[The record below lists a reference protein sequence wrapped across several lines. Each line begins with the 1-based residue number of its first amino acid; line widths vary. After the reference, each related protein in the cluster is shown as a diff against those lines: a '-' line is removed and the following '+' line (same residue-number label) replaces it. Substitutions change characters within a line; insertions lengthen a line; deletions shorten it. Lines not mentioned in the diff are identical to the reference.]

1 MEDIKKKK
9 INEKELFMILIGT
22 SLISF
27 SIITATIQTSFG
39 HFFTFIFS
47 YLFGL
52 FYPLILIGI
61 LALGVYFIFAR
72 KLPKKIDNKKYYVAF
87 SLLIVALLSFG
98 SYYVLLNN
106 HSLKISDLIYVYND
120 KMKAFSSS
128 NMKIDNFNGLGGL
141 GGGII
146 GLFFVLLFGSILGY
160 VGDAIFFS
168 LMLLVSIVLFTYEP
182 VSKVFFKIKD
192 AISRSKEKKYVSPY
206 SQKAMKIEKSEEKYK
221 ISNEK
226 RIPIANNSTASTFYT
241 QGAFIQDKKF
251 IKPLD
256 EKEIFSRPESNFVEI
271 PLNQN
276 NDVAKIEDIESHFS
290 PTLQVGNK
298 PSSFNNS
305 AFSSDTMT
313 LNKNVIE
320 EASKQVNKEVTINS
334 DTNGGLSDEDYRK
347 HIEEEQLK
355 DYNPQDYNPSI
366 LSQPEFESAPDFKP
380 EDYINKN
387 VEDSTPDYRPFENEF
402 NSKQS
407 MASKQNEDTL
417 VSELSKANDDLFSN
431 NNSNSFSFDS
441 EVQENPSSSYGNN
454 FNNNEDNLFSSFEKT
469 QSVDENKEF
478 SFSLGSGPENNT
490 SEQEEVKE
498 ISEKEKQAMI
508 DSAYFER
515 KTRERLEK
523 RNRQIQE
530 AERKK
535 AELMQYVSAVPRKYS
550 YPLPNASLLT
560 PIDDSAKIQIN
571 ASEGAR
577 KAKIIDE
584 VFKEFGFVA
593 KVTDMVIGASVTRL
607 LVKTGAGV
615 KADKLLGLTEQIQI
629 ALNGDPSVRVQT
641 VIEGSPYSGIEI
653 KNAQPMTVSFKS
665 AFTEVNKNENERLL
679 LPIGKNISNKMITYP
694 LNELPHLLIAGTTGS
709 GKSVLV
715 HSIITT
721 LIMRNYPNQLK
732 LMLIDPKQVE
742 FSKYE
747 MEPHLFCP
755 VISTSENAIVA
766 LERLINE
773 MERRYTILSRNN
785 CVKIA
790 EYRSRRT
797 ENMEELPDI
806 VCVIDEFAD
815 LMQTGG
821 DAVSSYVQ
829 RLTAKAR
836 AAGIYL
842 IIATQRPSTDAIPMI
857 VKANIVCRIGLS
869 CSTQVDSRVI
879 LDENGAETLVGKG
892 DLLFKSPTSKSL
904 IRCQSP
910 YISDADINRVLN
922 YVKQSAGIPSYNAD
936 FLEFSPADSFDLSEA
951 EKTNEQI
958 YQEIKEYVLA
968 TNTCS
973 RGSITSF
980 WQLSQKQVNQFLA
993 ILEREGII
1001 MREISTGTY
1010 KVLRRF

>member
-1 MEDIKKKK
+1 MEENKKKK

-39 HFFTFIFS
+39 HFFTFLFS

-61 LALGVYFIFAR
+61 FALGLYFIFAR

-98 SYYVLLNN
+98 SYYVILNN

-128 NMKIDNFNGLGGL
+128 SMKIDNFNGLGGL

-168 LMLLVSIVLFTYEP
+168 LMLLVSITLFIYEP
-182 VSKVFFKIKD
+182 VLKVFFKIKESVIR
-192 AISRSKEKKYVSPY
+192 AKEKKYVSPY

-221 ISNEK
+221 IANEK
-226 RIPIANNSTASTFYT
+226 RIPIANNSTSSTFYT

-256 EKEIFSRPESNFVEI
+256 EKEIFSKPESNFVEI
-271 PLNQN
+271 PLNHNQ
-276 NDVAKIEDIESHFS
+276 DVAKIEDIASHSS
-290 PTLQVGNK
+290 PTMPGENRI
-298 PSSFNNS
+298 SSFNNS
-305 AFSSDTMT
+305 AFSSDTMS
-313 LNKNVIE
+313 LNKNVINE
-320 EASKQVNKEVTINS
+320 VKNENKEVIINS
-334 DTNGGLSDEDYRK
+334 DSNGGLTDEDYQR
-347 HIEEEQLK
+347 HIKEEQLK

-366 LSQPEFESAPDFKP
+366 LSSPEFESAPDYHP

-387 VEDSTPDYRPFENEF
+387 SEEQTPDYKPFENEF
-402 NSKQS
+402 NTPSF
-407 MASKQNEDTL
+407 E
-417 VSELSKANDDLFSN
+417 N
-431 NNSNSFSFDS
+431 NNNDSLLSEMSKINENNNDYNEERHFSFNSDVDNNPESSYSSSFEESNS
-441 EVQENPSSSYGNN
+441 
-454 FNNNEDNLFSSFEKT
+454 LFSSFDNAQK
-469 QSVDENKEF
+469 VDDNKEV
-478 SFSLGSGPENNT
+478 SFNLSGGDDNKPAV
-490 SEQEEVKE
+490 EEEKE
-498 ISEKEKQAMI
+498 ISEKERQAMI

-515 KTRERLEK
+515 KTRERLER

-535 AELMQYVSAVPRKYS
+535 AELMQFVSPRPRKYS
-550 YPLPNASLLT
+550 YPLPGANLLT

-571 ASEGAR
+571 AQEGAR

-641 VIEGSPYSGIEI
+641 VIEGSPFSGIEI
-653 KNAQPMTVSFKS
+653 KNAKPMTVSFKS
-665 AFTEVNKNENERLL
+665 AFSEISKNDTDRLL

-694 LNELPHLLIAGTTGS
+694 LNEMPHLLIAGTTGS

-715 HSIITT
+715 HAIITT

-755 VISTSENAIVA
+755 VISTPENAIVA

-790 EYRSRRT
+790 EYRRRRVGQEDT
-797 ENMEELPDI
+797 MEELPDI

-842 IIATQRPSTDAIPMI
+842 IIATQRPSKDAIPMI

-910 YISDADINRVLN
+910 YISDEDINRVLN

-936 FLEFSPADSFDLSEA
+936 FLEFSPTDAFDLSEA
-951 EKTNEQI
+951 EKSSEQI
-958 YQEIKEYVLA
+958 YQEIKEYVLE
-968 TNTCS
+968 TNTCT
-973 RGSITSF
+973 RESISSF
-980 WQLSQKQVNQFLA
+980 WQLSQKQVNQFLS

-1001 MREISTGTY
+1001 MRDIATGTY

>member
-1 MEDIKKKK
+1 MEDNKKKK

-27 SIITATIQTSFG
+27 SIITATIQTSIG
-39 HFFTFIFS
+39 HFFTFLFS

-52 FYPLILIGI
+52 FYPAILIGI
-61 LALGVYFIFAR
+61 LALGLYFIFAR
-72 KLPKKIDNKKYYVAF
+72 KLPKKIDNKKYYIAF

-106 HSLKISDLIYVYND
+106 HSLRISDLIYVYND
-120 KMKAFSSS
+120 KMKAFSST

-168 LMLLVSIVLFTYEP
+168 LMLLISITLFTYEP
-182 VSKVFFKIKD
+182 LSKVFFKIKD
-192 AISRSKEKKYVSPY
+192 AINRAKEKKYVSPY
-206 SQKAMKIEKSEEKYK
+206 SQKAMKIEQNEEKYR
-221 ISNEK
+221 ITNEK

-251 IKPLD
+251 IKPLN
-256 EKEIFSRPESNFVEI
+256 EKEIFAKPESNFVEI

-276 NDVAKIEDIESHFS
+276 QDIASIEDIASHTS
-290 PTLQVGNK
+290 PTLQFENK
-298 PSSFNNS
+298 SSTFNNS

-313 LNKNVIE
+313 LNKKMIK
-320 EASKQVNKEVTINS
+320 EASNENKEVIINS
-334 DTNGGLSDEDYRK
+334 DTNGGLSDEDYRR

-366 LSQPEFESAPDFKP
+366 LSQPEFESAPDYKP
-380 EDYINKN
+380 EDYINKSN
-387 VEDSTPDYRPFENEF
+387 MDDQTPDYKPFENEF
-402 NSKQS
+402 NTPSLNNQQADS
-407 MASKQNEDTL
+407 LSNEL
-417 VSELSKANDDLFSN
+417 YKSN
-431 NNSNSFSFDS
+431 NETISSSPSENSFSFDS
-441 EVQENPSSSYGNN
+441 DTESSSSYGSN
-454 FNNNEDNLFSSFEKT
+454 DDSLFSSFENSQK
-469 QSVDENKEF
+469 VDDNKEF
-478 SFSLGSGPENNT
+478 SFNLSSGPENNNT
-490 SEQEEVKE
+490 EVEEEKE
-498 ISEKEKQAMI
+498 ISEKERQAMI

-535 AELMQYVSAVPRKYS
+535 AELMQYVSAVPRRYA
-550 YPLPNASLLT
+550 YPLPGANLLT

-665 AFTEVNKNENERLL
+665 AFTEVSKNDTDRLL

-694 LNELPHLLIAGTTGS
+694 LNEMPHLLIAGTTGS

-755 VISTSENAIVA
+755 VISTPENAIVS

-797 ENMEELPDI
+797 ETMEELPDI

-821 DAVSSYVQ
+821 EAVSSYVQ

-842 IIATQRPSTDAIPMI
+842 IIATQRPSKDAIPMI

-892 DLLFKSPTSKSL
+892 DLLFKSTTSKSL

-910 YISDADINRVLN
+910 YISDDDINRVLN
-922 YVKQSAGIPSYNAD
+922 YVKQNAGIPSYNAD

-951 EKTNEQI
+951 EKSNEQI

-993 ILEREGII
+993 LLEREGII